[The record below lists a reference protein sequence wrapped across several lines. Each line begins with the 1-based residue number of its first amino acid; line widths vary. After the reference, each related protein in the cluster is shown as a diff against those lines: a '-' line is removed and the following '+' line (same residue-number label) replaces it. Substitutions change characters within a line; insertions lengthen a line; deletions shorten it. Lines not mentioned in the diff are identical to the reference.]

1 MNKYSTNLKLSILRF
16 IIIGLGLLPGPALFG
31 VGTPV
36 FIGPT
41 PGAPLAGIMDNG
53 LFAEK
58 LIRKRRSLSIS
69 RGSPAMML
77 GGNFELVVGKE
88 SSAQKGFEINPKIN
102 STAINGVI
110 FFDQWVIG
118 SFLIR
123 QGEVER
129 ALRRRVLLKEKE
141 KEKEEEN
148 RKQRKEIKPTIEK
161 FALIIGNAASYQGY
175 TKIAGI
181 NLPVGLYAVLGK
193 FNAPFITYLSEGL
206 FPSYT
211 EEEATYQ
218 SKGLSIGAHK
228 EFGIYSIHGILFI
241 PTKRNKIT
249 DFNINLKVY
258 QPSFD
263 VTLGGSYTNNYL
275 NYLANKNYDERR
287 LNRNDKYKFEKSVTG
302 VHATINRGAFK
313 FQLESIWRQ
322 ELSQAVMH
330 GEIIWQG
337 TVSQWPLGVI
347 VGCSKDGR
355 SKKEYPNKRAAY
367 TWFATVKTKIS
378 AYSTFGIGIA
388 SPSNVSAWRSLIQ
401 FDFSF

>member
-58 LIRKRRSLSIS
+58 LIRKRHLLSIS

-77 GGNFELVVGKE
+77 GGNFEVVVGKE
-88 SSAQKGFEINPKIN
+88 SSAQKGFEIKPEIN
-102 STAINGVI
+102 STTINGVI

-123 QGEVER
+123 QKEVER
-129 ALRRRVLLKEKE
+129 ALRHRASLK
-141 KEKEEEN
+141 KEE
-148 RKQRKEIKPTIEK
+148 KPTIEK
-161 FALIIGNAASYQGY
+161 FALIIGNTSSYQGY
-175 TKIAGI
+175 TKIGGV
-181 NLPVGLYAVLGK
+181 NLPVGLYAVLGE
-193 FNAPFITYLSEGL
+193 FNSPFITYLSEGL

-218 SKGLSIGAHK
+218 STGLSIGAHK
-228 EFGIYSIHGILFI
+228 EVGIYSVNGILFM

-249 DFNINLKVY
+249 DFNINGKVY

-263 VTLGGSYTNNYL
+263 VTLGASYTNNYL
-275 NYLANKNYDERR
+275 NLANKNDERPR
-287 LNRNDKYKFEKSVTG
+287 KGL
-302 VHATINRGAFK
+302 HATINRGAFK
-313 FQLESIWRQ
+313 AQLEGIWIRQ
-322 ELSQAVMH
+322 LSRMIMH

-347 VGCSKDGR
+347 IGCSKDGR
-355 SKKEYPNKRAAY
+355 SREDSNKRSREDSNKRAAY
-367 TWFATVKTKIS
+367 TWFFTVKTKIS
-378 AYSTFGIGIA
+378 EYSKFGIGIA
-388 SPSNVSAWRSLIQ
+388 SPSNTSAWRSLIQ